1 MVTIKDIAKFTGV
14 SPSTVSIVLRG
25 LSEKRNISEAT
36 KKKVLEAAKTL
47 GYTPN
52 MQSKLLRSNLPNL
65 PVITLFW
72 DSTARQYILGRFLKG
87 IQDSI
92 VSNGYSYDLQV
103 KPYAVGHLE
112 ESMTARTLMGSNGI
126 IICNASKKDIEFLEN
141 NDLSVPIVLYNRYSD
156 KYPTVNMNDREIGK
170 IAADTF
176 IRHGQK
182 RPALLTSKADFDGMK
197 IREEEFEHI
206 LKENKIADIQ
216 KVIVDDT
223 PNGGYKG
230 ALEIIGAN
238 AKEKTNAK
246 AGSKAGAA
254 SLPDCLLCSSDNI
267 ALGAL
272 KAFHDKGIQIPQ
284 QIELISIGNGSKELE
299 EFSTPSL
306 SVVSLPMEAMADAC
320 LTRISR
326 AITELSLVPDS
337 REFSAEYISRE
348 SCPY

>member
-25 LSEKRNISEAT
+25 LSEKRNISDAT

-72 DSTARQYILGRFLKG
+72 DSTTRQYILGRFLKG

-92 VSNGYSYDLQV
+92 ISNGFTYDLQV

-126 IICNASKKDIEFLEN
+126 IICNASDKDIEFLEN

-156 KYPTVNMNDREIGK
+156 KYPTVNMNDKEIGK
-170 IAADTF
+170 MAADTF
-176 IRHGQK
+176 VRHGKK
-182 RPALLTSKADFDGMK
+182 RPALLTSKPNFDGMK
-197 IREEEFEHI
+197 IREEEFKNI
-206 LKENKIADIQ
+206 LKQNNINDIQ

-223 PNGGYKG
+223 PKGGYD
-230 ALEIIGAN
+230 GAN
-238 AKEKTNAK
+238 EISAQKQ
-246 AGSKAGAA
+246 
-254 SLPDCLLCSSDNI
+254 LPDCILCSSDNI

-272 KAFHDKGIQIPQ
+272 KAFHDKGIKIPQ

-326 AITELSLVPDS
+326 AITQMSLTPDS

>member
-25 LSEKRNISEAT
+25 LSEKRNISDAT

-72 DSTARQYILGRFLKG
+72 DSTTRQYILGRFLKG

-92 VSNGYSYDLQV
+92 ISNGFTYDLQV

-112 ESMTARTLMGSNGI
+112 EYMTARTLMGSNGI
-126 IICNASKKDIEFLEN
+126 IICNASDKDIEFLEN

-156 KYPTVNMNDREIGK
+156 KYPTVNMNDKEIGK
-170 IAADTF
+170 MAADVF
-176 IRHGQK
+176 IRHEK
-182 RPALLTSKADFDGMK
+182 TRPALLTSVPNFEGMIK
-197 IREEEFEHI
+197 RENSFKDALNQNNI
-206 LKENKIADIQ
+206 SDIYRI
-216 KVIVDDT
+216 VVDDT
-223 PNGGYKG
+223 PSGGYMG
-230 ALEIIGAN
+230 VLEIL
-238 AKEKTNAK
+238 K
-246 AGSKAGAA
+246 SKP
-254 SLPDCLLCSSDNI
+254 LPDCILCSSDNI
-267 ALGAL
+267 ALGAI
-272 KAFHDKGIQIPQ
+272 KAFYDKGIKIPEQ
-284 QIELISIGNGSKELE
+284 LELISIGNGNRDLE
-299 EFSTPSL
+299 EYSTPSL
-306 SVVSLPMEAMADAC
+306 SVVSLPLEAMADAC

-326 AITELSLVPDS
+326 AITDLSLVPDS

-348 SCPY
+348 SCP

>member
-176 IRHGQK
+176 IRHGKK

-238 AKEKTNAK
+238 TKEKASAKES
-246 AGSKAGAA
+246 SKADAA

>member
-1 MVTIKDIAKFTGV
+1 
-14 SPSTVSIVLRG
+14 
-25 LSEKRNISEAT
+25 
-36 KKKVLEAAKTL
+36 
-47 GYTPN
+47 
-52 MQSKLLRSNLPNL
+52 
-65 PVITLFW
+65 
-72 DSTARQYILGRFLKG
+72 
-87 IQDSI
+87 
-92 VSNGYSYDLQV
+92 
-103 KPYAVGHLE
+103 
-112 ESMTARTLMGSNGI
+112 
-126 IICNASKKDIEFLEN
+126 
-141 NDLSVPIVLYNRYSD
+141 
-156 KYPTVNMNDREIGK
+156 MNDREIGK

-176 IRHGQK
+176 IRHGKK
-182 RPALLTSKADFDGMK
+182 RPALLTSKANFDGMK

-230 ALEIIGAN
+230 ALEIIDTKAGT
-238 AKEKTNAK
+238 KTYEKTSTTSSEK
-246 AGSKAGAA
+246 ASSTENTLA
-254 SLPDCLLCSSDNI
+254 LPDCLLCSSDNI

-272 KAFHDKGIQIPQ
+272 KAFNDKGIQIPQ